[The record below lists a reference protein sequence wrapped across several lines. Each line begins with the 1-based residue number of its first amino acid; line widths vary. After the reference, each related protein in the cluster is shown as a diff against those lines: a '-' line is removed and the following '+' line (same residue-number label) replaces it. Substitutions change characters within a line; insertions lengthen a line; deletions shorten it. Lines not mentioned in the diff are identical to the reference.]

1 MQNAACPPSFVSWA
15 EALST
20 QRAGEDLCFWPAPKF
35 GQKIGLN
42 LSEDLFFWGGGGGQ
56 RIGLNLSDDFFF
68 FWSSTDFG
76 QENRT
81 DFR

>member
-1 MQNAACPPSFVSWA
+1 MQNFGMAPLFMSWK

-20 QRAGEDLCFWPAPKF
+20 QRVGEDVCLWPAPKF

-42 LSEDLFFWGGGGGQ
+42 LSEDLFFW
-56 RIGLNLSDDFFF
+56 
-68 FWSSTDFG
+68 SSPNSG

-81 DFR
+81 EFG